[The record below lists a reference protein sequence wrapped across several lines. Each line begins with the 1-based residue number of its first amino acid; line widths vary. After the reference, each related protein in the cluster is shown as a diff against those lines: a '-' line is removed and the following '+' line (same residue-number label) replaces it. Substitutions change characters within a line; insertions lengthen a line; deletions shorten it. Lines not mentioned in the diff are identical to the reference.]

1 MLDRDLEV
9 MKYIKHYEDDYK
21 TVLSIR
27 PGITDN
33 AAIAFKNEEDILS
46 NYDDS
51 ESAYINEILPKKI
64 MLYKKYV
71 KQQSLF
77 NDIFLILKT
86 IF

>member
-1 MLDRDLEV
+1 M
-9 MKYIKHYEDDYK
+9 
-21 TVLSIR
+21 SIR

-46 NYDDS
+46 QFDDS

-77 NDIFLILKT
+77 NDILLILKT
-86 IF
+86 IFKKWMLWLFRSSHFEYQQPI